1 MSAPRKFT
9 PADIAY
15 IRQCRKVREATPS
28 TRALARRYGV
38 CQATIQKAER
48 GDSYKDVGRG

>member
-1 MSAPRKFT
+1 MKPRKLT
-9 PADIAY
+9 SADIAY

-48 GDSYKDVGRG
+48 GERYKDVGNA